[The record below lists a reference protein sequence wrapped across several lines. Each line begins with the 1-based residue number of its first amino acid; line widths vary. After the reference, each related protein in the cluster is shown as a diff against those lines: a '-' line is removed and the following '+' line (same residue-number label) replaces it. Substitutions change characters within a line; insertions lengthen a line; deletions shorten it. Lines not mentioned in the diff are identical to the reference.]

1 MKPDIIRQ
9 PLLLAIASLLVVIA
23 AAMTTGTVISPAP
36 ETVISTPLGDLIG
49 LFQERFPRCSRIFCG
64 SLLLLTGILCGRLAV
79 RYGLYPV
86 SSTLTIPLLRTG
98 RLRNPS
104 GSGVSDGIRHSV
116 HPAVIDPKFLRLFP
130 QRLRDRGRIP
140 GFVFPGTAA
149 AALRPASPPAAVD
162 PGRSIL
168 FPPDPARSLRIALRC
183 HTAFPRC
190 LLRRLGPGSQSRGHP
205 RRLMALL
212 RQRQRIPDFR
222 QYSSACPRNSRDR
235 PFYRTLRRIFRTHQ
249 FPCDK
254 YQSTGHADLYHPAL
268 HGDGKP
274 DGGTERHPGAAGR
287 RSRTCST
294 AHAPDLHSHP
304 THRRNAP
311 VPCFVFRLHCK
322 YIAIKSA
329 SNVEIVH
336 ILTFSI

>member
-86 SSTLTIPLLRTG
+86 SSTLTIPLYGLVACGILLG
-98 RLRNPS
+98 REYLTESVTAFILLLSTQSFFACFRN
-104 GSGVSDGIRHSV
+104 GYAIG
-116 HPAVIDPKFLRLFP
+116 AVFRASFFLGLLP
-130 QRLRDRGRIP
+130 LLYAP
-140 GFVFPGTAA
+140 
-149 AALRPASPPAAVD
+149 LLPAAVD

>member
-86 SSTLTIPLLRTG
+86 SSTLTIPLYGLVACGILLG
-98 RLRNPS
+98 REYLTESVAAFILLLSTQSFFACFRN
-104 GSGVSDGIRHSV
+104 GYAIG
-116 HPAVIDPKFLRLFP
+116 AVFRASFFLGLLP
-130 QRLRDRGRIP
+130 LLYAPLLPLPLLIL
-140 GFVFPGTAA
+140 AA
-149 AALRPASPPAAVD
+149 AFCFRRTLREVFVSLCGVILPFLVVCYVAWGQGANPVD
-162 PGRSIL
+162 I
-168 FPPDPARSLRIALRC
+168 
-183 HTAFPRC
+183 
-190 LLRRLGPGSQSRGHP
+190 P

-235 PFYRTLRRIFRTHQ
+235 PFHRTLRRIFRTHQ

-294 AHAPDLHSHP
+294 AHAPDLHPHP
-304 THRRNAP
+304 TYRRNSA
-311 VPCFVFRLHCK
+311 VSHFVHHLHCK
-322 YIAIKSA
+322 YIAIKNA
-329 SNVEIVH
+329 
-336 ILTFSI
+336 

>member
-86 SSTLTIPLLRTG
+86 SSTLTIPLRTG

>member
-9 PLLLAIASLLVVIA
+9 PLLLAIASILVVIA
-23 AAMTTGTVISPAP
+23 AAMTTGTTISPAP
-36 ETVISTPLGDLIG
+36 ETMISTPLGDLIG

-86 SSTLTIPLLRTG
+86 SSTLTIPLYGLVACGILLG
-98 RLRNPS
+98 REYLTESVTAFILLLSTQSFFACFRN
-104 GSGVSDGIRHSV
+104 GYAIG
-116 HPAVIDPKFLRLFP
+116 AVFRASFFLGLLP
-130 QRLRDRGRIP
+130 LLYAPLLPLPLLIL
-140 GFVFPGTAA
+140 AA
-149 AALRPASPPAAVD
+149 AFCFRRTLREVFVSLCGVILPFLAVCYVAWGQGANPVD
-162 PGRSIL
+162 I
-168 FPPDPARSLRIALRC
+168 
-183 HTAFPRC
+183 
-190 LLRRLGPGSQSRGHP
+190 P

-249 FPCDK
+249 FPHGK
-254 YQSTGHADLYHPAL
+254 HQSTGHADLYHPAL

-294 AHAPDLHSHP
+294 AHAPDLHPHP
-304 THRRNAP
+304 TYRRNSA
-311 VPCFVFRLHCK
+311 VSHFVHHLHCK
-322 YIAIKSA
+322 YIAIKNA
-329 SNVEIVH
+329 
-336 ILTFSI
+336 

>member
-86 SSTLTIPLLRTG
+86 SSTLTIPLYGLVACGILLG
-98 RLRNPS
+98 R
-104 GSGVSDGIRHSV
+104 GVSDGIRHSV

>member
-86 SSTLTIPLLRTG
+86 SSTLTIPLYGLVACGILLG
-98 RLRNPS
+98 REYLTESVAAFILLLSTQSFFACFRN
-104 GSGVSDGIRHSV
+104 GYAIG
-116 HPAVIDPKFLRLFP
+116 AVFRAS
-130 QRLRDRGRIP
+130 
-140 GFVFPGTAA
+140 FPGTAA

-168 FPPDPARSLRIALRC
+168 FPTDPARSLRIALRC

-235 PFYRTLRRIFRTHQ
+235 PFHRTLRRIFRTHQ

-294 AHAPDLHSHP
+294 AHAPDLHPHP
-304 THRRNAP
+304 TYRRNSA
-311 VPCFVFRLHCK
+311 VSHFVHHLHCK
-322 YIAIKSA
+322 YIAIKNA
-329 SNVEIVH
+329 
-336 ILTFSI
+336 

>member
-86 SSTLTIPLLRTG
+86 SSTLTIPLYGL
-98 RLRNPS
+98 
-104 GSGVSDGIRHSV
+104 VACGIRHSV

>member
-86 SSTLTIPLLRTG
+86 SSTLTIPLYGLVACGILLG
-98 RLRNPS
+98 REYLTESVTAFILLLSTQSFFACFRN
-104 GSGVSDGIRHSV
+104 GYAIG
-116 HPAVIDPKFLRLFP
+116 AVFRASFFLGLLP
-130 QRLRDRGRIP
+130 LLYAPLLPLPLLIL
-140 GFVFPGTAA
+140 AA
-149 AALRPASPPAAVD
+149 A
-162 PGRSIL
+162 
-168 FPPDPARSLRIALRC
+168 FC
-183 HTAFPRC
+183 
-190 LLRRLGPGSQSRGHP
+190 
-205 RRLMALL
+205 
-212 RQRQRIPDFR
+212 FR
-222 QYSSACPRNSRDR
+222 
-235 PFYRTLRRIFRTHQ
+235 RTLREVFVSLCGVILPFLAVCYVAWGQGANPVDIPVGLWHSFVSDSGYRIFANTPPLVPAILGIVLLSYSAPYFRTHQ

>member
-86 SSTLTIPLLRTG
+86 SSTLTIPLYGLVACGILLG
-98 RLRNPS
+98 REYLTESVTAFILLLSTQSFFACFRN
-104 GSGVSDGIRHSV
+104 GYAIG
-116 HPAVIDPKFLRLFP
+116 AVFRASFFLGLLP
-130 QRLRDRGRIP
+130 LLYAPLLPLPLLIL
-140 GFVFPGTAA
+140 AA
-149 AALRPASPPAAVD
+149 AFCFRRTLREVFVSLCGVILPFLAVCYVAWGQGANPVD
-162 PGRSIL
+162 I
-168 FPPDPARSLRIALRC
+168 
-183 HTAFPRC
+183 
-190 LLRRLGPGSQSRGHP
+190 P